1 MSDGAPLPI
10 AVLTGFLGAGK
21 TTLLN
26 FLLRHPAMS
35 GTAVVINEYGDVGLD
50 HHLVQAA
57 PEDVELVE
65 GGCLCCTV
73 RGRLSSAL
81 LHLVNR
87 SRDGALPP
95 IRRIIIETTGVAEPG
110 PIVQELLN
118 VPELAERFSLSG
130 VTTVVDAVN
139 LMHSLDTLALARAQV
154 AAADQLLISK
164 IDLVEAGTLPTLEA
178 RLRTL
183 NPDAPTAALHH
194 GGARPDQLF
203 GTRRDATATPTL
215 RWMSA
220 APAVHFR
227 PLSDD
232 TPTPAD
238 DAIDSFS
245 VIVDQPLPEWRLMG
259 WLSFL
264 RGLAGPDLL
273 RVKGLL
279 NIEGRDTPLAIHAVQ
294 SVFHEPQTLDAWPDA
309 DRRSRLV
316 FITQGWGRET
326 VTSTLNYLLG
336 DPA

>member
-1 MSDGAPLPI
+1 MSDGARLPV

-73 RGRLSSAL
+73 RGRLGSAL
-81 LHLVNR
+81 LHLVMR

-118 VPELAERFSLSG
+118 VPELAERFSLAG

-139 LMHSLDTLALARAQV
+139 LAHSLDTLALARAQV
-154 AAADQLLISK
+154 AAADQLLVSK
-164 IDLVEAGTLPTLEA
+164 PDLVADDALPALEA
-178 RLRTL
+178 RLRRL
-183 NPDAPTAALHH
+183 NPDAPIAAIRQ
-194 GGARPDQLF
+194 GGARPDHLF
-203 GTRRDATATPTL
+203 NARRDIAATPTL
-215 RWMSA
+215 RWMAA
-220 APAVHFR
+220 APAVQFR
-227 PLSDD
+227 PLRED

-245 VIVDQPLPEWRLMG
+245 VIVGQPLPEWRLMG

-294 SVFHEPQTLDAWPDA
+294 SVFHDPQPLDAWPDD
-309 DRRSRLV
+309 DRRTRLV

-336 DPA
+336 EPT